1 MKFIKKCNE
10 LIMWYGDDY
19 IKRKNGTLLLKP
31 GKIPKA
37 QHIIYAPLSKE
48 LIEEHLIKAYKN
60 KMPEEYV
67 NLLSHFNGMTLYM
80 VKVNYN
86 KKFTFASSRLNI
98 FGLPLTPTSLRPEYG
113 EEPIDVRMMDLERHV
128 EISQSWLKV
137 GCYRKDMNEDI
148 QYDIFIDTNNNRVFC
163 CKHRT
168 AEIDEEWDSLD
179 DCFCDIFDYLSTTEW
194 EFDIQG

>member
-31 GKIPKA
+31 GKIPRA
-37 QHIIYAPLSKE
+37 QHIVYAPLSME
-48 LIEEHLIKAYKN
+48 LIEEHLINAYKN

-98 FGLPLTPTSLRPEYG
+98 FGLPLTPTSLREEYG
-113 EEPIDVRMMDLERHV
+113 EEPIDVRMMDIERHTD
-128 EISQSWLKV
+128 IPQSWLRV
-137 GCYRKDMNEDI
+137 GSYEKYVEEDI
-148 QYDIFIDTNNNRVFC
+148 PYDLFIDTNNDRVFC

-168 AEIDEEWDSLD
+168 AKVEQEWESLD
-179 DCFCDIFDYLSTTEW
+179 ECLCEIFDYLSSTEW